1 MSSAAKKI
9 LQEILQLPLDDQV
22 AIAEEVLSN
31 YEAESLE
38 EIDEAWK
45 VEVRRRIA
53 EIRSGEVKTFPW
65 EEARAKLWARAN
77 GKT

>member
-9 LQEILQLPLDDQV
+9 LEEVLQLPLDEQV
-22 AIAEEVLSN
+22 AIAETVLSR
-31 YEAESLE
+31 YEAESQE

-45 VEVRRRIA
+45 VEVRRRIE
-53 EIRSGEVKTFPW
+53 EIRSGKVKTIPW